1 MKTEHR
7 SGTAGA
13 RWMLVAALVMLAAG
27 SFYFLGYRPEVEKSA
42 NLASDH
48 EEKRLFLQK
57 TQAIVDAK
65 RADLAAEGASADTAK
80 REAAVPGEP
89 DREGILLDLEQAAK
103 SSGAKIQEVVFEE
116 PGIGA
121 QTAAASETTPTGDSS
136 TLNGSSVAGLP
147 NGAED
152 LTAAGFTEML
162 MRVNL
167 RGTLAE
173 VKNFAA
179 ALQGAER
186 LYVVLS
192 FEYGNEEAVD
202 SNTSVFQL
210 LAFYR

>member
-1 MKTEHR
+1 M
-7 SGTAGA
+7 
-13 RWMLVAALVMLAAG
+13 
-27 SFYFLGYRPEVEKSA
+27 
-42 NLASDH
+42 
-48 EEKRLFLQK
+48 
-57 TQAIVDAK
+57 
-65 RADLAAEGASADTAK
+65 
-80 REAAVPGEP
+80 
-89 DREGILLDLEQAAK
+89 
-103 SSGAKIQEVVFEE
+103 
-116 PGIGA
+116 
-121 QTAAASETTPTGDSS
+121 
-136 TLNGSSVAGLP
+136 NGSSVAGLP